1 MVVGTG
7 MVARRFGDYVDND
20 AVLVFASGVS
30 NSKSTNPADYQRELS
45 LLENTIENHPNK
57 TLVYFSTTS
66 VYDPSERSSDYVL
79 HKLKLEAYIE
89 ANAASYLIFR
99 VSNLVGK
106 SVNNNTVL
114 NFFLNSLKEG
124 SPFNLWVDAS
134 RNLIDVDDFYKV
146 VNHII
151 TNRIFENEIVNIANP
166 HNYKVVDII
175 YSIEQFL
182 GKKANFTA
190 IHKGSDYPINILK
203 IRLVFAELSII
214 FGKDYLA
221 NLLEKYYSGNDL

>member
-30 NSKSTNPADYQRELS
+30 NSKSTNPSDYQRELS
-45 LLENTIENHPNK
+45 LLENTLQEHPTK
-57 TLVYFSTTS
+57 TLIYFSTTS
-66 VYDPSERSSDYVL
+66 VYDPSERTSDYVV
-79 HKLKLEAYIE
+79 HKLRMEAYIE
-89 ANAASYLIFR
+89 SNASNYLIFR
-99 VSNLVGK
+99 VSNLVGQ

-114 NFFLNSLKEG
+114 NFFIKSIREG
-124 SPFNLWVDAS
+124 SHFNLWVDAS
-134 RNLIDVDDFYKV
+134 RNLIGVDDFYKV

-151 TNRIFENEIVNIANP
+151 SNRIFENEIVNIANP
-166 HNYKVVDII
+166 VNYKVVDII
-175 YSIEQFL
+175 HAIERYL
-182 GKKANFTA
+182 GKTANYTA
-190 IHKGSDYPINILK
+190 IHKGSDYPINIVK
-203 IRLVFAELSII
+203 IRLIFAELSIS